1 VTVLGCGWRH
11 RVQGAFQ
18 LRTVQV
24 QDDVIDCT
32 VQRRIIRE
40 RAVPEHGPGRDG
52 RHAALLE
59 GTSELRIRE

>member
-1 VTVLGCGWRH
+1 V
-11 RVQGAFQ
+11 FQ
-18 LRTVQV
+18 LRIIQV

-40 RAVPEHGPGRDG
+40 RAVSEHGLRRPC

-59 GTSELRIRE
+59 SIAELRLRE